1 MEEKL
6 FPLEHLNILSPVVGF
21 GGDFLGYLVLG
32 VGLSL
37 SLFHQK
43 NLNIESTSRRMVC
56 HWGNAATPKGYLG
69 CLGLGLRCPVQ
80 TAGALCRGRA
90 LLVGTCVLPGVG
102 FLRPSGEALKMR
114 GGRVMSVNTHSP
126 FTVPRGGEWTRM

>member
-1 MEEKL
+1 M
-6 FPLEHLNILSPVVGF
+6 NILSPVVGF

-90 LLVGTCVLPGVG
+90 LMAGTPGGHVCAARSGLSQTIWGGPEDERGSCHVSEHTLPI
-102 FLRPSGEALKMR
+102 RCPA
-114 GGRVMSVNTHSP
+114 GR
-126 FTVPRGGEWTRM
+126 